1 MLQKS
6 KAKRAQSK
14 TLSESETWLLPSG
27 IQDSYKKISSKA
39 KEWTKTPKTLGSAA
53 SGPKTLAD
61 RKGATQNIWV
71 LDTSTAPRLLK
82 YTNDREGEATFELTE
97 QDGGGT
103 SIKVSFS
110 YGAEKRIRALQSDLH
125 VNETVDETVDET
137 VNETVDDSSDKSCIK
152 CSKSFSREFDFCPH
166 CGSKQGSV

>member
-6 KAKRAQSK
+6 KQKRAESK
-14 TLSESETWLLPSG
+14 TLTESEIWLLPSG

-39 KEWTKTPKTLGSAA
+39 KDWTKTPKTQGSSAPR
-53 SGPKTLAD
+53 PKTLAD

-71 LDTSTAPRLLK
+71 LDTSTPPRLLK

-125 VNETVDETVDET
+125 VDETVE
-137 VNETVDDSSDKSCIK
+137 ETVDDSSDKSCIN
-152 CSKSFSREFDFCPH
+152 CSKSFSKEFDFCPH

>member
-14 TLSESETWLLPSG
+14 ILSESETWLLPSG
-27 IQDSYKKISSKA
+27 IHDSYKKISSKA
-39 KEWTKTPKTLGSAA
+39 KEWTKTPKTLGPAA
-53 SGPKTLAD
+53 SRPKTLAD

-125 VNETVDETVDET
+125 VNETVD
-137 VNETVDDSSDKSCIK
+137 DSSDKSCIK

>member
-6 KAKRAQSK
+6 KQKSEQSK
-14 TLSESETWLLPSG
+14 TLTESEIWLLPSG
-27 IQDSYKKISSKA
+27 IEDSYKKISSKA
-39 KEWTKTPKTLGSAA
+39 KEWTKTPKTQGSAA
-53 SGPKTLAD
+53 PRPKTLAD

-71 LDTSTAPRLLK
+71 LDTSTSPRLLK

-103 SIKVSFS
+103 SVKVNFS

-125 VNETVDETVDET
+125 VDETVEET
-137 VNETVDDSSDKSCIK
+137 ADDSPDKSCIN

>member
-14 TLSESETWLLPSG
+14 TMTESETWLLPSG

-39 KEWTKTPKTLGSAA
+39 KEWTKTPTTQRTAA
-53 SGPKTLAD
+53 TRPKTLAD

-71 LDTSTAPRLLK
+71 LDTSTSPRLLK

-97 QDGGGT
+97 TVGGGT
-103 SIKVSFS
+103 SVKVSFS
-110 YGAEKRIRALQSDLH
+110 YGAEKRIRALQSDL
-125 VNETVDETVDET
+125 NVD
-137 VNETVDDSSDKSCIK
+137 ETVDDSSDSDSSDSDSSDKSCVN
-152 CSKSFSREFDFCPH
+152 CSKSFLKEFDFCPH